1 MVTPTGPPVLV
12 IGPLTM
18 PGAVNG
24 PFPANVR
31 VDPFRSIG
39 FWKSSVPR
47 ALGWL
52 KDCFAGKYKD
62 YEASDARYHDLEHTL
77 QGTLCMTRL
86 LHGRHQADV
95 RPVVT
100 QRMFELGLLAILLHD
115 TGYLRKKDDL
125 GGTGAKYT
133 LTHVTRSVQF
143 AEQLLDEQGFP
154 LKEIRMVQNM
164 IRCTGVN
171 VNLSLIPFQCEV
183 EKIVGFAL
191 GTADLLG
198 QMAAADYVEKLPI
211 LYSEFDESARFYEG
225 KISVAQY
232 FPGAEDLVRKTPEF
246 WTKYVLPKINNEFW
260 GVYRFL
266 NKPYP
271 DGPNEYLQRVE
282 ANIEKVRR
290 RTAAAAY

>member
-1 MVTPTGPPVLV
+1 MFPQVDTKDPAAVQREVQALYRA
-12 IGPLTM
+12 M
-18 PGAVNG
+18 FAHEDPGFVA
-24 PFPANVR
+24 
-31 VDPFRSIG
+31 
-39 FWKSSVPR
+39 R
-47 ALGWL
+47 ALDWVRE
-52 KDCFAGKYKD
+52 CFDGKYKD
-62 YEASDARYHDLEHTL
+62 YQASDAVYHDLEHTL
-77 QGTLCMTRL
+77 QGTLCMARL
-86 LHGRHQADV
+86 LHGRHQTGLKPEV
-95 RPVVT
+95 SH
-100 QRMFELGLLAILLHD
+100 RMFELGLLAILLHD
-115 TGYLRKKDDL
+115 TGYLKKRDDTS
-125 GGTGAKYT
+125 GTGAKYT

-143 AEQLLDEQGFP
+143 AGQMLEEKGLP
-154 LKEIRMVQNM
+154 IKEIRMVQNM

-225 KISVAQY
+225 KISMAQY

-246 WTKYVLPKINNEFW
+246 WSKYVLPKINNEFW
-260 GVYRFL
+260 EVYRFL
-266 NKPYP
+266 NQPYP